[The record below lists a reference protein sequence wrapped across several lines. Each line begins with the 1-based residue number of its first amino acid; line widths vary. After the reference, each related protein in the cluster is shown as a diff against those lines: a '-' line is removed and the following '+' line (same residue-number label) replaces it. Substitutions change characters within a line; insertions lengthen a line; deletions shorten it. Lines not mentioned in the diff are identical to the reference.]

1 MKLASKMFF
10 VLAILGLIS
19 AANAS
24 VTINFVAAGLSNAA
38 GNPLPEGSMFVVLL
52 DPTGNGF
59 GDLTDPTSFTGNGE
73 AIELGRFA
81 TNDTEVGVPG
91 AIIGAVQF
99 DWTSQIN
106 GKPLMYVWYDMPFS
120 PLATGPGGGVDGG
133 FYRTDAVVAEIGSNI
148 GFNVPPDGW
157 TVALNAYTPEY
168 GGPADLQAGDG
179 HTNGFTTTVPEPAS
193 MALLALGGLAV
204 LARRRKA

>member
-24 VTINFVAAGLSNAA
+24 VTISFVAAGLSNAA
-38 GNPLPEGSMFVVLL
+38 GNPLTEGSMFVVLL

-91 AIIGAVQF
+91 SIIGQVGF
-99 DWTSQIN
+99 NWTSQIN
-106 GKPLMYVWYDMPFS
+106 GMPLMYVWYDMPFS
-120 PLATGPGGGVDGG
+120 PLATGPGGGVAGG
-133 FYRTDAVVAEIGSNI
+133 FYRTNAVVAEIGSDI
-148 GFNVPPDGW
+148 GFNVPADGS

-168 GGPADLQAGDG
+168 GGPADLQAGAG
-179 HTNGFTTTVPEPAS
+179 HTNGFTTVPEPAS